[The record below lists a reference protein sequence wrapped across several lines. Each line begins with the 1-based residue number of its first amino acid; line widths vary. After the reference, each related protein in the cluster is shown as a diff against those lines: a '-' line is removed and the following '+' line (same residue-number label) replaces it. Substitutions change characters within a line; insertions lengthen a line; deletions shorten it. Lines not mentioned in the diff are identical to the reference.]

1 MPESPPATRRPLIP
15 LANRLVYVYTL
26 IFYPNLFPSGS
37 STSFPPKKV
46 TVIPLTQIFIRLNEL
61 QNARTNYFK
70 EINSIRLALYGV
82 NL

>member
-1 MPESPPATRRPLIP
+1 MPGSPPATRRPLIP
-15 LANRLVYVYTL
+15 LANRLVYVYTFSTL
-26 IFYPNLFPSGS
+26 IYFLPAAQHH
-37 STSFPPKKV
+37 FPPKKV
-46 TVIPLTQIFIRLNEL
+46 TVIPLTQIFIRSNEL

>member
-15 LANRLVYVYTL
+15 LANRLVYVYL
-26 IFYPNLFPSGS
+26 FYPNLFPSGR